1 MCVVNI
7 TPQHMT
13 NKMAGPSPSYYL
25 RVAGVPAYSSK
36 SAASNWRRPFYKTTR
51 CKVLLD
57 YTVQSSTWLHGAK
70 FYLTTW
76 CKVLLDYT
84 VQSST
89 WLHGAKFYLTTRCK
103 VLLDYTVQRTKLG
116 TGSTHSRIRKL
127 FQVRQNNM
135 AIFHLTTTVSN
146 CIRICTP
153 QPPAVFEGRHRQLT
167 YGIFVTG
174 LQAREKAS
182 MTMSPQGWNSGFL
195 FCSADRENVVMVKF
209 LQNSWP
215 CVIVK
220 VRDSTKWS
228 LSIVYYYKL
237 HAGACK

>member
-13 NKMAGPSPSYYL
+13 NKMAGASPSYYL

-51 CKVLLD
+51 CKVLLV
-57 YTVQSSTWLHGAK
+57 YMVQSST
-70 FYLTTW
+70 
-76 CKVLLDYT
+76 C
-84 VQSST
+84 
-89 WLHGAKFYLTTRCK
+89 LHGAKFYLTTRCK
-103 VLLDYTVQRTKLG
+103 VLLDYTVQSSTWQRTKLG

-146 CIRICTP
+146 CIHICTP

-182 MTMSPQGWNSGFL
+182 MTMSPQGWNSGSL